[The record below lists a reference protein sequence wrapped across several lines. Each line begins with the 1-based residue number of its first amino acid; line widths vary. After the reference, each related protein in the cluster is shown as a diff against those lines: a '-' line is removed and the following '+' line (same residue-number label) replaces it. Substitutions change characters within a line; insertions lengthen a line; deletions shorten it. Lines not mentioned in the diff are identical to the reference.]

1 MAMRDGGLLDVRPGA
16 DSGRAA
22 PEHSGAYLAAG
33 LALALYAGALLA
45 WVVTG
50 AVDARVSP
58 LDFAEGLFNPLAG
71 PVGVLEPQEWALAV
85 ALAAVA
91 GAALAQRTVAR
102 PAAVL
107 LACLV
112 LARSLREGVGLLHP
126 GYRSAY
132 RFETMGGWTLAT
144 HVLGLLT
151 GIVVLCVLLPAR
163 PEARQGRDAGS
174 WWQGRVSRI
183 CGVLFLLAGL
193 FETAWMVRLLTAGA
207 EGTGSYL
214 AGAVDA
220 AVSPSVDA
228 PVAGVA
234 FSALA
239 SLATWLIVGRLA
251 LSGRRDVRGALLVF
265 AAVQLYLVV
274 RTVVGY
280 TVTGAF
286 GAGTRTVEGTLDLAC
301 TAYLLAAMT
310 SVLVLTTGRAFS
322 PRRGSTHSW
331 ARTRPE

>member
-1 MAMRDGGLLDVRPGA
+1 MAMQDGGLLDVRPGA

-33 LALALYAGALLA
+33 LALTLYAGALLA

-50 AVDARVSP
+50 AVDARVGP

-71 PVGVLEPQEWALAV
+71 PVGALGPQEWALAV

-112 LARSLREGVGLLHP
+112 LARSLREGIGLLHP

-132 RFETMGGWTLAT
+132 RFEAMGGWTLAT
-144 HVLGLLT
+144 HVLGLLA
-151 GIVVLCVLLPAR
+151 GIVVLCALLPAR
-163 PEARQGRDAGS
+163 PEAGPGRAPGS
-174 WWQGRVSRI
+174 WWAGRVSRI
-183 CGVLFLLAGL
+183 CGALFLLAGL
-193 FETAWMVRLLTAGA
+193 VQTAWLVRLLADGTKGAGA
-207 EGTGSYL
+207 YL
-214 AGAVDA
+214 ASAVDA
-220 AVSPSVDA
+220 AVSPSAVA
-228 PVAGVA
+228 PSAGAAFATLTAIAGWLVA
-234 FSALA
+234 
-239 SLATWLIVGRLA
+239 GRLA
-251 LSGRRDVRGALLVF
+251 LRGRRDVRGALLVF
-265 AAVQLYLVV
+265 AALQLYLVV

-286 GAGTRTVEGTLDLAC
+286 GTGTRTVEGTLDLAT

-310 SVLVLTTGRAFS
+310 SVVVLTTGRAFS
-322 PRRGSTHSW
+322 PGHGSTHSW

>member
-1 MAMRDGGLLDVRPGA
+1 MMTQDGRLLDVRPGA
-16 DSGRAA
+16 DPGRAT

-33 LALALYAGALLA
+33 LALGLYACALLA
-45 WVVTG
+45 WVVSG
-50 AVDARVSP
+50 AVDAEIDP

-71 PVGVLEPQEWALAV
+71 PVGALGPQEWALAA

-102 PAAVL
+102 PAALL

-112 LARSLREGVGLLHP
+112 LARSLREGIGLLHTD
-126 GYRSAY
+126 YRSAY
-132 RFETMGGWTLAT
+132 RFETLGGWTLAT
-144 HVLGLLT
+144 HVLGLLAAS
-151 GIVVLCVLLPAR
+151 VVLCVLLPAR
-163 PEARQGRDAGS
+163 PEPVPRPAAGS
-174 WWQGRVSRI
+174 WWHGRVSRI

-193 FETAWMVRLLTAGA
+193 FQAAWLVQQLTGGKGAGP
-207 EGTGSYL
+207 YL
-214 AGAVDA
+214 ASALDA
-220 AVSPSVDA
+220 AVSPSADA
-228 PVAGVA
+228 PVAGPG
-234 FSALA
+234 FTALA
-239 SLATWLIVGRLA
+239 AVAGWLVVGWLA
-251 LSGRRDVRGALLVF
+251 LAGRRDVRGALLVF

-286 GAGTRTVEGTLDLAC
+286 STGARTVGGALDLAT

-322 PRRGSTHSW
+322 PAHGTTHSW